1 MNEIF
6 SKPRLRRWEAVAYLE
21 AVHGVPTTVS
31 TLAKWACVGGGP
43 RFQKLGRTV
52 LYPAVE
58 LDDWAIHRLSV
69 TKRNTS
75 DVSDG
80 DLPVHQQMEPGE

>member
-21 AVHGVPTTVS
+21 TVHGVPTTVS

-43 RFQKLGRTV
+43 GFQKLGRTV

-58 LDDWAIHRLSV
+58 LDDWAKRRLSA
-69 TKRNTS
+69 TRRNTA

-80 DLPVHQQMEPGE
+80 GSRVSQHMGPGE

>member
-1 MNEIF
+1 MNEF
-6 SKPRLRRWEAVAYLE
+6 LSKPRLRRWEAVTYLA

-58 LDDWAIHRLSV
+58 LDDWAAHRLSGA
-69 TKRNTS
+69 KRNTS
-75 DVSDG
+75 DPGDAEAPVDG
-80 DLPVHQQMEPGE
+80 QTGRGE